1 LLLLFFQQL
10 HHLQRPRVNRLI
22 LHMRVVLIDRG
33 VYL

>member
-1 LLLLFFQQL
+1 LLLLFLQQL

-22 LHMRVVLIDRG
+22 LHMRVVLIDRS